1 MAVLTEKRRE
11 TLRWVFTGPDG
22 IRAGWSILIF
32 IAVFFASIALVGA
45 IIHLFHKAPP
55 HPSGEQSQIGLLIT
69 EGIATLLL
77 LFAMAVMG
85 RIEKKPFWSYGLA
98 MRDAFTHVRWGLFF
112 GFSLLSLLVGA
123 LYAGGWLAFD
133 GAALHGTAI
142 LTNGV
147 VLGIGFFLVGVS
159 EELTFRGYILSA
171 MTRGIGFW
179 PGAVVSS
186 LIFAA
191 AHTGNGGESVV
202 GILQVFVAGM
212 LLSALLRV
220 TGSLWLSIGWHAAW
234 DWAQSFF
241 YGTADSGQMFKGH
254 FLISH
259 AVGNA
264 QLSGGATGPEGSLI
278 ATPILIGGLALMVL
292 IYRGRG
298 TPTAL
303 AAA

>member
-1 MAVLTEKRRE
+1 MAILTPKRRE

-32 IAVFFASIALVGA
+32 LAVFAASAFILGG

-55 HPSGEQSQIGLLIT
+55 RTPGEQSAIGLLIGQ
-69 EGIATLLL
+69 GIASLLL
-77 LFAMAVMG
+77 VFTMAVMG
-85 RIEKKPFWSYGLA
+85 RIEKRPFWSYGLTPRNGLA
-98 MRDAFTHVRWGLFF
+98 LFGWGAVCGF
-112 GFSLLSLLVGA
+112 GLLSVLVGA
-123 LYAGGWLAFD
+123 LYAGGWLVFD
-133 GAALHGTAI
+133 GTALHGPSI
-142 LTNGV
+142 LTNGLL
-147 VLGIGFFLVGVS
+147 LGAGFFFVGVS
-159 EELTFRGYILSA
+159 EELTFRGYILST
-171 MTRGIGFW
+171 MQRGFGFW
-179 PGAVVSS
+179 PAAVVSS

-191 AHTGNGGESVV
+191 AHMGNGGESVV
-202 GILQVFVAGM
+202 GIGQVFVAGM
-212 LLSALLRV
+212 LLSALLRI

-292 IYRGRG
+292 AYRGRG
-298 TPTAL
+298 TPSAL